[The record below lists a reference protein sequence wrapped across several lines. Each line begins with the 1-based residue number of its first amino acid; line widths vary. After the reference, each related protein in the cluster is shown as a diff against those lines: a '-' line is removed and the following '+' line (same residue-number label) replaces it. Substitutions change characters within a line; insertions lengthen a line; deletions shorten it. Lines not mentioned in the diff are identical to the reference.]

1 MKASASVPDRP
12 HTTPFPVGINVA
24 GYLRGGLGLGEASR
38 LYVAA
43 LEHAGVPVRT
53 TTVDP
58 RLPRVIGP
66 RGQRASAKT
75 TDFTDLETDS
85 ETPFNL
91 ICVNAPEL
99 PHFYADVGVDFFEH
113 KHSIGVLAWEVDK
126 VPEEWDYS
134 FELLD
139 ELWVY
144 SSYVERIFSAAAP
157 FLPVTRLPLP
167 VVLRDQDGVVPPDL
181 GIGPGFTFLF
191 LFDFFSTLQRKNPV
205 GLIEAFGR
213 AFRPGEGPQLVL
225 KSYNGDY
232 KPDRLA
238 ALQRA
243 ARRHSDIHV
252 VDRYVT
258 AAEKDAL
265 MASCDCYV
273 SLHRAEG
280 FGLTLAEAMA
290 LGKPVI
296 ATGFSGNTDFM
307 SEENSYLVRH
317 ELTEVG
323 PEGENYPADGHWAE
337 PDIDH
342 AATLMREVWEDREGA
357 AAKAA
362 QGRADVLAQLSLEDV
377 GAIGRSRLEQV
388 AAEGQVGVRK
398 DGRGRPAPPPAGL
411 GPLMRA
417 EVAVERD
424 PLDFALAVGG
434 AKGLWRQSAL
444 RAMRPYT
451 AYQQNLNE
459 AAVESLREVVDRLE
473 QVHGLLAQ
481 FEGQGGLARGQDLVR
496 VISGMRARPAS
507 SHPAIS
513 HLDEDGRV
521 VLGFDLA
528 KEGVAENEFGF
539 EDVFR
544 GSEDTIRQRQA
555 VYPDLLGSPE
565 WVLDLG
571 CGRGEFLDVLR
582 ERGIKSVGVE
592 LSQDLVDLCVRKG
605 HDAAYGDAIE
615 HLEGLED
622 ASVPAIFAAQVV
634 EHLPADVLRRLLE
647 LVQRKLEPSATA
659 IFETVNPHTPSALKA
674 FWTDPTHHHPL
685 YPEVLIALC
694 RFAGF
699 SSGQVVFPQSSG
711 DFNEDIHESPDYAVI
726 LTKRAN

>member
-1 MKASASVPDRP
+1 MGV
-12 HTTPFPVGINVA
+12 NVA

-38 LYVAA
+38 LYVMA
-43 LEHAGVPVRT
+43 LERAGVPIRT

-75 TDFTDLETDS
+75 TDFIDLETDS

-91 ICVNAPEL
+91 ICVNTPEL
-99 PHFYADVGVDFFEH
+99 PHFYAEVGVNFFEGR
-113 KHSIGVLAWEVDK
+113 HSIGVLAWEVDK
-126 VPEEWDYS
+126 VPAEWDYS

-139 ELWVY
+139 EIWVY
-144 SSYVERIFSAAAP
+144 SRYVERIFSEAAP
-157 FLPVTRLPLP
+157 FLPVKRLPLP
-167 VVLRDQDGVVPPDL
+167 VVIRDREAVAPPDL
-181 GIGPGFTFLF
+181 GLGPGFTFLF
-191 LFDFFSTLQRKNPV
+191 LFDFFSTLQRKNPLA
-205 GLIEAFGR
+205 LIEAFTR

-238 ALQRA
+238 TLQRA
-243 ARRHSDIHV
+243 AGRRPDVHV
-252 VDRYVT
+252 VDQYVT

-290 LGKPVI
+290 QGKPVI

-307 SEENSYLVRH
+307 SEENSYLVRY
-317 ELTEVG
+317 EVTEVG
-323 PEGENYPADGHWAE
+323 PDGENYPAEGHWAE
-337 PDIDH
+337 PDIEH
-342 AATLMREVWEDREGA
+342 AAELMREVWEDSAGA
-357 AAKAA
+357 AAKAE
-362 QGRADVLAQLSLEDV
+362 QGRDDVLAQLSLEDV
-377 GAIGRSRLEQV
+377 GAIGRSRLEEV
-388 AAEGQVGVRK
+388 AAGGQVGVRAN
-398 DGRGRPAPPPAGL
+398 GRQRPPPPPAGL
-411 GPLMRA
+411 APLMRA

-424 PLDFALAVGG
+424 PLEFALAVGG

-451 AYQQNLNE
+451 AFQQHLNE
-459 AAVESLREVVDRLE
+459 ATVESLREVVDRLE

-481 FEGQGGLARGQDLVR
+481 FEGQGGFVRGQDLVR

-528 KEGVAENEFGF
+528 REDVAENAFGF

-544 GSEDTIRQRQA
+544 GSEATIRQRQA
-555 VYPDLLGSPE
+555 IYPEMLGSPG

-582 ERGIKSVGVE
+582 EHGIRGLGVE
-592 LSQDLVDLCVRKG
+592 LSQHLVDLCVAKG
-605 HDAAYGDAIE
+605 HDAVHGDAIE

-622 ASVPAIFAAQVV
+622 ESVPAIFAAQVV
-634 EHLPADVLRRLLE
+634 EHLPADVLRTLLE
-647 LVQRKLEPSATA
+647 LVQAKLEPGGTA
-659 IFETVNPHTPSALKA
+659 VFETVNPHTPTALKA

-699 SSGQVVFPQSSG
+699 SSGRVVFPQPSG
-711 DFNEDIHESPDYAVI
+711 DFNEDIYERPDYAVVVK
-726 LTKRAN
+726 KRHRA